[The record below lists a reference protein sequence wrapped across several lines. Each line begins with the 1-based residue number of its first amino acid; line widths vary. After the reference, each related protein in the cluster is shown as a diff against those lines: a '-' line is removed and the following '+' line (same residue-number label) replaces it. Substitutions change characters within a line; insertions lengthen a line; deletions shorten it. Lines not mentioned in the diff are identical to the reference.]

1 MGILTSMFTAVT
13 GLSSYGNAMGVIG
26 NNIANVGTAGFKS
39 SRATF
44 SDLVSSSLAGG
55 GAGAA
60 QIGLGVFMND
70 VQRNF
75 SQGSMTTTGN
85 TFDLAVDGNGFYQVR
100 NPAGSSF
107 YTRAGQFQVNNLGQV
122 VDSSGALLQGYQ
134 ADSAGNITSI
144 VSGITLTSSAVPP
157 VASSTAAILGNL
169 NANATVPA
177 TAFAVTDTTSYNF
190 STGMTFYDSLGNSH
204 QMQLYFRK
212 TAANSWGVYS
222 QIDGGAATAQ
232 TNMTFNASGA
242 VTAGG
247 TQTVSAALT
256 NGATTP
262 QTLTVNLASLT
273 QFGAAS
279 GVVSQTQN
287 GYASGTMD
295 RISVDKDGK
304 VVAQFTNGQT
314 RALAQV
320 VLGRFMN
327 PDGLADVG
335 DNHFL
340 ETVESGAALTGAPN
354 VNGLGRVLSGTVEQ
368 SNVDLGKEFVDM
380 IITQRAFQA
389 NSRAITTSDEM
400 LQELVNLKR

>member
-1 MGILTSMFTAVT
+1 MD
-13 GLSSYGNAMGVIG
+13 LSGPE
-26 NNIANVGTAGFKS
+26 S
-39 SRATF
+39 SRIQLLHPGWA
-44 SDLVSSSLAGG
+44 
-55 GAGAA
+55 
-60 QIGLGVFMND
+60 I
-70 VQRNF
+70 
-75 SQGSMTTTGN
+75 
-85 TFDLAVDGNGFYQVR
+85 
-100 NPAGSSF
+100 P
-107 YTRAGQFQVNNLGQV
+107 GQQSGQV

-212 TAANSWGVYS
+212 TAANAWGVYS

-273 QFGAAS
+273 IIGAAS
-279 GVVSQTQN
+279 GCRESNTERV
-287 GYASGTMD
+287 
-295 RISVDKDGK
+295 RL
-304 VVAQFTNGQT
+304 
-314 RALAQV
+314 R
-320 VLGRFMN
+320 
-327 PDGLADVG
+327 
-335 DNHFL
+335 NH
-340 ETVESGAALTGAPN
+340 G
-354 VNGLGRVLSGTVEQ
+354 
-368 SNVDLGKEFVDM
+368 
-380 IITQRAFQA
+380 I
-389 NSRAITTSDEM
+389 
-400 LQELVNLKR
+400 

>member
-44 SDLVSSSLAGG
+44 SDLISSSLAGG
-55 GAGAA
+55 SGGD
-60 QIGLGVFMND
+60 QVGLGVYMND
-70 VQRNF
+70 VQTNF
-75 SQGSMTTTGN
+75 TQGSITTTGN
-85 TFDLAVDGNGFYQVR
+85 TFDLAIDGNGFYLLR
-100 NPAGSSF
+100 DSAGANF
-107 YTRAGQFQVNNLGQV
+107 YSRAGQFKVDNIGQV
-122 VDSSGALLQGYQ
+122 VDSAGALLQGYQ
-134 ADSAGNITSI
+134 ADTNGNITSTI
-144 VSGITLTSSAVPP
+144 GSITLSSSAVAPQTTT
-157 VASSTAAILGNL
+157 TAAILGNL
-169 NANATVPA
+169 NANATAP
-177 TAFAVTDTTSYNF
+177 TAAFSVTDTTSYNF

-212 TAANSWGVYS
+212 TAANAWGVYS
-222 QIDGGAATAQ
+222 QIDGGAAAAQ

-247 TQTVSAALT
+247 TQTVTATLT

-262 QTLTVNLASLT
+262 QAMTVDLSSLT

-279 GVVSQTQN
+279 GVASQTQD
-287 GYASGTMD
+287 GYSSGTLD
-295 RISVDKDGK
+295 RISVDKEGR
-304 VVAQFTNGQT
+304 VMAQFTNGET

-320 VLGRFMN
+320 VLSRFTN
-327 PDGLADVG
+327 PDGLVNVG

-340 ETVESGAALTGAPN
+340 ETVESGAALAGAPT